1 MNEKDLRLLA
11 YLKESIG
18 EPPSPGPLLLDV
30 KSTQF
35 VRINLLLLKALSY
48 DTQIPG
54 IFIAID
60 RPHQYMVH
68 LLTMH
73 QINPQGLVFIDAI
86 SRFSADTKTG
96 SAKVGFLQG
105 PSNIDELPNSM
116 KNWAQSGNGNSIDIN
131 TCQFAMIDN
140 LAALLTYNS
149 YSSVELFLR
158 NFVSVLTEKGKM
170 VIPFV
175 VDKERNCV
183 LYEIVRSLC
192 ENEICINENNA
203 PMTQAAPARLN
214 RISESRN

>member
-11 YLKESIG
+11 YLKEIIG
-18 EPPSPGPLLLDV
+18 DPATPGPILLDV

-35 VRINLLLLKALSY
+35 VRINLLLLKALSH

-73 QINPQGLVFIDAI
+73 QIDPKGLIFVDAI
-86 SRFSADTKTG
+86 SRFSADTKKA

-105 PSNIDELPNSM
+105 PSNIDELPNLM
-116 KNWAQSGNGNSIDIN
+116 KNWIKNGNGNSIDIN
-131 TCQFAMIDN
+131 TCTFAMIDN

-158 NFVSVLTEKGKM
+158 NFVSVLTDRGKM

-183 LYEIVRSLC
+183 LYDIVRSLC
-192 ENEICINENNA
+192 VNEICINENNA
-203 PMTQAAPARLN
+203 PLIQSAPGQLN
-214 RISESRN
+214 RITDS